1 MRTDR
6 FKCRLIGAG
15 AVSTNKALSLR
26 AQRSNPDCLR
36 GNILDCFVAS
46 APRNDGVAVGARY
59 TLSVVMPGLDPGIH
73 ASLRDGARTGQALT

>member
-1 MRTDR
+1 MPVNRNWR
-6 FKCRLIGAG
+6 GAS
-15 AVSTNKALSLR
+15 ANKALSLR

-59 TLSVVMPGLDPGIH
+59 TLSVVMPGLEPGIH
-73 ASLRDGARTGQALT
+73 AFLRDDARIAGQALT